1 MRNHRSRIIKW
12 SAIALISLVIVIFS
26 LNIVASQYARHR
38 VEGTLN
44 TLGISLGSLTINFFL
59 LKITL
64 SNIQSTHAGDSLS
77 TKIRLNTIV
86 LEKVGLYQLLRHKKL
101 SIEEIVIE
109 GGNLRLNVNQIVK
122 DTTRSNEPSALKSVT
137 IGRISLKNLATELL
151 DSGASYSA
159 ELNLTLRKIQSS
171 NPSDL
176 ANPESYT
183 FEDIDGD
190 IAQISINHSN
200 GLYQTKVSGIHA
212 SREDKT
218 LVIDSVFLIPRHSK
232 FRFTKVAEKQID
244 RVNAFIRKIE
254 VHGIRFDSF
263 NDSTFTATNIEI
275 MDAEVFSFRDKRMP
289 FKEKKN
295 KRLPMEALRNIRLG
309 IEVDTLRITNS
320 KITYEEF
327 PSEGFESGKVVFANL
342 TATLLNLSNRYY
354 YNKPKFATL
363 SASAKLM
370 NKGLLKAS
378 FLLPIR
384 EDLQY
389 HAEGS
394 LTGMSLFSLN
404 PTLENL
410 AFIRIES
417 GKLNSMHFDFNYTD
431 RVSNGKLTINYED
444 LKIAGLKK
452 EKSGD
457 EDDLKTF
464 LINTVVKNNKNRNM
478 PPEKRTGMIFF
489 ERDRKRQIFNFWWKS
504 VLSGIKSSVLNA
516 EKKKSQ

>member
-1 MRNHRSRIIKW
+1 MPPTMNYRRSRIIKW
-12 SAIALISLVIVIFS
+12 SAVALLSLVIVIFL
-26 LNIVASQYARHR
+26 LNIFASRYARNR
-38 VEGTLN
+38 IEGTLSK
-44 TLGISLGSLTINFFL
+44 LGISIGSLSVNFFL

-64 SNIQSTHAGDSLS
+64 SELQSINEGDSLS
-77 TKIRLNTIV
+77 TKIRINTIV
-86 LEKVGLYQLLRHKKL
+86 LDDVGLYQLLRHKKL
-101 SIEEIVIE
+101 SIDEILIE
-109 GGNLRLNVNQIVK
+109 DGDLRINIDQILK
-122 DTTRSNEPSALKSVT
+122 DTTHSQTPIELKNVT
-137 IGRISLKNLATELL
+137 IGQISLKNLTAELL
-151 DSGASYSA
+151 DSGAKYSA
-159 ELNLTLRKIQSS
+159 KLNLTLRKIQSS
-171 NPSDL
+171 NPADI
-176 ANPESYT
+176 ATPESYT
-183 FEDIDGD
+183 FKGIEADIT
-190 IAQISINHSN
+190 QISINHSN
-200 GLYQTKVSGIHA
+200 GLYQTKVSAVHA
-212 SREDKT
+212 SSEDQT
-218 LVIDSVFLIPRHSK
+218 LVIDSVLLIPRHSK
-232 FRFTKVAEKQID
+232 FTFTKVAEKQTD
-244 RVNAFIRKIE
+244 RVNAFIRNIAIR
-254 VHGIRFDSF
+254 GIRFDPF
-263 NDSTFTATNIEI
+263 NDSTFTATNIGITGAEI
-275 MDAEVFSFRDKRMP
+275 FSFRDKRMP

-378 FLLPIR
+378 FLLPIK

-504 VLSGIKSSVLNA
+504 VLSGIKASVLN
-516 EKKKSQ
+516 